1 MGFGGGFGGGGFG
14 GGGFGGGGFG
24 GPGKGPSLGDY
35 HAFKSTRPGSSS
47 SSGGGSLRPGSSSGS
62 GGHSENAQGGNR
74 DSAWADIGLSL
85 LITAASILFMF
96 LLAQIQSCA
105 G

>member
-1 MGFGGGFGGGGFG
+1 MGFGGGFG

-35 HAFKSTRPGSSS
+35 HAFKSTRPSS
-47 SSGGGSLRPGSSSGS
+47 SSGSSGGSLRLGSSSGS
-62 GGHSENAQGGNR
+62 GGHSEGTQGGNEEPT
-74 DSAWADIGLSL
+74 WADIGLSL
-85 LITAASILFMF
+85 LITVASILFM
-96 LLAQIQSCA
+96 LLLVQIQSCA